1 MGPALRANSGSSDYA
16 AGLFGSCCNEKEMS
30 LGGSVMWWEQL
41 LEGKEQAT
49 HKPTSEAFLVGG
61 SLEHF
66 LHKKNP
72 HKLQNEKVVE
82 LTPNLRS
89 LDELVISRH
98 NCPRQPKTSL
108 RN

>member
-61 SLEHF
+61 HWNIFCTKRIPTS
-66 LHKKNP
+66 
-72 HKLQNEKVVE
+72 
-82 LTPNLRS
+82 
-89 LDELVISRH
+89 
-98 NCPRQPKTSL
+98 CKT
-108 RN
+108 RR

>member
-1 MGPALRANSGSSDYA
+1 MDLALRANSGSSDYA

-61 SLEHF
+61 GHWNIFCTKRIPTS
-66 LHKKNP
+66 
-72 HKLQNEKVVE
+72 
-82 LTPNLRS
+82 
-89 LDELVISRH
+89 
-98 NCPRQPKTSL
+98 CKT
-108 RN
+108 RR

>member
-61 SLEHF
+61 VTGTFSAQKESPQVA
-66 LHKKNP
+66 K
-72 HKLQNEKVVE
+72 
-82 LTPNLRS
+82 
-89 LDELVISRH
+89 
-98 NCPRQPKTSL
+98 
-108 RN
+108 